1 LGKGVASE
9 SLAPHNSA
17 EQPTG
22 NAMSS
27 LSISRA
33 WDEAKAALQ
42 ANRRLIVPVALGMIL
57 LPAVIASMVEPQ
69 VPAGEQPPPGLWM
82 LLVLAMIFIMFI
94 GQLAMVLMVNG
105 WRGSVGEAI
114 GQAARRAP
122 TLILAAL
129 MIGIVV
135 ILTFSV
141 ILAIGM
147 GRSIENG
154 DFDWSSVSGGGWLLL
169 CLAFAALLYFSV
181 RLLLLVAVVAME
193 NLGPIASIRRVFALT
208 SGHFLRLLGFLL
220 ILMVGFFVVA
230 LTVGAVIGALV
241 TLVAGRPEPWSI
253 SLLLV
258 ALTGGLVQAG
268 FVMVYTAMLA
278 RIYAQLSSGQASV
291 PEVSREG

>member
-1 LGKGVASE
+1 
-9 SLAPHNSA
+9 
-17 EQPTG
+17 
-22 NAMSS
+22 MSS

-33 WDEAKAALQ
+33 WDEAKAALE

-69 VPAGEQPPPGLWM
+69 VPAGEQPPAGPWM
-82 LLVLAMIFIMFI
+82 LVVLAMIFIMFV
-94 GQLAMVLMVNG
+94 GQLTMVLMVNG
-105 WRGSVGEAI
+105 WRGNV
-114 GQAARRAP
+114 GQALGQASRRAP
-122 TLILAAL
+122 ALILAAL

-135 ILTFSV
+135 ILAFSM

-147 GRSIENG
+147 GRSIESG
-154 DFDWSSVSGGGWLLL
+154 SFDVNSISGVGWLLL
-169 CLAFAALLYFSV
+169 SLATVGFLYLSV
-181 RLLLLVAVVAME
+181 RLLLLVPVVAME

-208 SGHFLRLLGFLL
+208 SGHFWRLLGFLL
-220 ILMVGFFVVA
+220 ILMVGFFIVA

-268 FVMVYTAMLA
+268 FFMVYSAMLA
-278 RIYAQLSSGQASV
+278 RIYAQLSAGQASV
-291 PEVSREG
+291 PEVKRDE